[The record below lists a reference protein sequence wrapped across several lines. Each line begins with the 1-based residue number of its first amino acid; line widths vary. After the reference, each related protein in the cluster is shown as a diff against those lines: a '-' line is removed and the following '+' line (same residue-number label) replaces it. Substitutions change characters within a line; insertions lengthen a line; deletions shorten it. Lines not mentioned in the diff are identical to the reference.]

1 MKQPKRP
8 TRAQKG
14 IISNHKLN
22 PSNWMVESETEDEL
36 IVKYKFGKTV
46 RNLKKNQNKWRTR
59 K

>member
-8 TRAQKG
+8 TRAQKE
-14 IISNHKLN
+14 IINNHKLN
-22 PSNWMVESETEDEL
+22 PGNWMVESETEDEL

-46 RNLKKNQNKWRTR
+46 RNLKKNENKWRTR